1 MGSLKAGD
9 GCLAGLGV
17 FENDALLLVEKFC
30 VFFFFNPSLSARVG
44 FSSSLKSDPNGIS
57 RAWCIKNV

>member
-30 VFFFFNPSLSARVG
+30 VVFFNPRLSALAG
-44 FSSSLKSDPNGIS
+44 FSSSLRSDCNGIS
-57 RAWCIKNV
+57 RVWCIKNV